1 MIIELST
8 ELNVDLEMRE
18 LVFNRVQS
26 ALDRFENRI
35 ERVVVIGRDQN
46 GPKGGIDK
54 TCRATVHL
62 LDGESITVTDQST
75 DFISAVSLA
84 AERLGRSVA
93 RTFERRA
100 SAQRRNV
107 SYAGPIGQT
116 SSIDV
121 ADSVDKTY

>member
-1 MIIELST
+1 MIIELSS
-8 ELNVDLEMRE
+8 ELNLDLEVRE
-18 LVFNRVQS
+18 LVFGRVHS

-35 ERVVVIGRDQN
+35 ERVVVVGRDHN

-54 TCRATVHL
+54 SCRATVHL
-62 LDGESITVTDQST
+62 IDGESITVTDQST

-93 RTFERRA
+93 RTFERRS

-107 SYAGPIGQT
+107 SFAGPVGQT
-116 SSIDV
+116 SSTDL
-121 ADSVDKTY
+121 ADRVDKTY